1 MLSQKDLAKLDA
13 INAKLVYETEDWVII
28 VQSPMW
34 ESWEGKEKLFSLVT
48 RTYNNYSDYINDMM
62 WNYNQMVKLEY
73 VDSETYKDLRYNLKL
88 I

>member
-34 ESWEGKEKLFSLVT
+34 ESWEGKEKLFSLRT
-48 RTYNNYSDYINDMM
+48 RTYNNYSDYINSMM
-62 WNYNQMVKLEY
+62 GNMSMKVKLEY
-73 VDSETYKDLRYNLKL
+73 IPDDDYKDLQFKWEL